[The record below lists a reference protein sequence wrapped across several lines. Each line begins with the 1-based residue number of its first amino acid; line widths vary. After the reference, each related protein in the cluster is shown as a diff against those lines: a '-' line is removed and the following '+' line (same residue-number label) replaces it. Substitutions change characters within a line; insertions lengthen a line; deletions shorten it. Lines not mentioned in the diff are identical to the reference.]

1 MAKIHKK
8 PTGNLSVYKI
18 TGNGKE
24 EIKIDFPVIK
34 SEQEIKLVELFLQQ
48 IKTNELIN
56 YPYDDYEQNDEQDLD
71 FTIINQGAK
80 SLLELTELIPGNLKA
95 GYNSVSPFV
104 NQDTLAQR
112 LINIIEKKSKNYSGI
127 KVPIDLLVY
136 VTDNNSNIS
145 IQAEKSLKIYLKE
158 NKHVFRYIFY
168 FIPMFEINDGIIIQ
182 YFPNTEEG
190 ENNIGKLGDAMNLK

>member
-24 EIKIDFPVIK
+24 EIKIDFPAIK

>member
-1 MAKIHKK
+1 
-8 PTGNLSVYKI
+8 
-18 TGNGKE
+18 
-24 EIKIDFPVIK
+24 
-34 SEQEIKLVELFLQQ
+34 
-48 IKTNELIN
+48 
-56 YPYDDYEQNDEQDLD
+56 
-71 FTIINQGAK
+71 
-80 SLLELTELIPGNLKA
+80 
-95 GYNSVSPFV
+95 
-104 NQDTLAQR
+104 
-112 LINIIEKKSKNYSGI
+112 
-127 KVPIDLLVY
+127 LLVY

>member
-1 MAKIHKK
+1 VITKNQVEKALRNSK
-8 PTGNLSVYKI
+8 PEAIVIRTLPNL
-18 TGNGKE
+18 G
-24 EIKIDFPVIK
+24 
-34 SEQEIKLVELFLQQ
+34 
-48 IKTNELIN
+48 
-56 YPYDDYEQNDEQDLD
+56 
-71 FTIINQGAK
+71 
-80 SLLELTELIPGNLKA
+80 
-95 GYNSVSPFV
+95 
-104 NQDTLAQR
+104 
-112 LINIIEKKSKNYSGI
+112 EKKSKNYSGI

>member
-1 MAKIHKK
+1 MSKIHKK

-18 TGNGKE
+18 TGNVKE
-24 EIKIDFPVIK
+24 EIKIDFPAIK

-48 IKTNELIN
+48 ITTNELIN
-56 YPYDDYEQNDEQDLD
+56 YPYDYYEQNDEQDLD
-71 FTIINQGAK
+71 FTIINQGKK

-95 GYNSVSPFV
+95 GYVSVSPLV
-104 NQDTLAQR
+104 NQDNLAQR
-112 LINIIEKKSKNYSGI
+112 LIDIIEKKSNNYSGI
-127 KVPIDLLVY
+127 KIPIDLLVY

-145 IQAEKSLKIYLKE
+145 IRSEKSLKIYLKE

-182 YFPNTEEG
+182 YFPSIEEG
-190 ENNIGKLGDAMNLK
+190 ENNIGRLGDAINLK

>member
-1 MAKIHKK
+1 MSKIHKK

-18 TGNGKE
+18 TGNVKE
-24 EIKIDFPVIK
+24 EIKIDFPAIK

-48 IKTNELIN
+48 ITTNELIN
-56 YPYDDYEQNDEQDLD
+56 YPYDYYEQNDEQDLD
-71 FTIINQGAK
+71 FTIINQGKK

-95 GYNSVSPFV
+95 GYVSVSPLV
-104 NQDTLAQR
+104 NQDNLAQR
-112 LINIIEKKSKNYSGI
+112 LIDIIEKKSNNYNGI
-127 KVPIDLLVY
+127 KIPIDLLVY

-145 IQAEKSLKIYLKE
+145 IRSEKSLKIYLKE

-182 YFPNTEEG
+182 YFPSIEEG
-190 ENNIGKLGDAMNLK
+190 ENNIGRLGDAINLK